1 MNFATLKVAIS
12 ALAANKLRTSLTLL
26 GMIIGVASVTALMSI
41 GRGVERQITTELQ
54 AAGTNVLFVFS
65 GRPGGASSEEPVEP
79 LTYEDALAL
88 EELTWDGTVV
98 GVAAE
103 GNSRSL
109 SVVALGRDTNVVVA
123 GVTANYLDVRNLT
136 LAFGQSISPS
146 DIDTRAAVAVL
157 GSKVAADLFPDEDP
171 IDQTIRADNL
181 RLRVIGVLE
190 EEGGSSGF
198 GGNSDNSILVPITLA
213 QARLSRWVT
222 ARGERPINAIS
233 VKLFDEQE
241 ETIDAGAAGIRQIL
255 RERHEIPEEEDDD
268 FIIMSPKDL
277 IEAVSAA
284 LGVFTLFLGAIAGI
298 SLLVGGIGIMNIMLV
313 SVTERTR
320 EIGIR
325 KAVGAKRRDIL
336 VQFLVESV
344 VVSVLGG
351 LLGILLGTLISFGI
365 AQIPLG
371 DDGEGLQTAVTLD
384 IVLLAVSVA
393 ASVGIFF
400 GIYPANRAARLDPIQ
415 ALRYE

>member
-1 MNFATLKVAIS
+1 MSFAALKVAIS

-41 GRGVERQITTELQ
+41 GRGVEQQITTELQ

-65 GRPGGASSEEPVEP
+65 GRPGGSDQDNPIKP

-88 EELTWDGTVV
+88 EELKWDGSIVEFAV
-98 GVAAE
+98 E
-103 GNSRSL
+103 GSSRNL
-109 SVVALGRDTNVVVA
+109 PVVAEGRDTRVSVQ
-123 GVTANYLDVRNLT
+123 GVTSTYIAVNNHSLAYGRSLT
-136 LAFGQSISPS
+136 DS
-146 DIDTRAAVAVL
+146 DSNARATVAVL
-157 GSKVAADLFPDEDP
+157 GSRVAEDLFQEDDP
-171 IDQTIRADNL
+171 IDQTIRAENL
-181 RLRVIGVLE
+181 RLRVIGVLD
-190 EEGGSSGF
+190 EEGSGAF
-198 GGNSDNSILVPITLA
+198 GQSVDDVVLIPITTA
-213 QARLSRWVT
+213 HARLSRFVT
-222 ARGERPINAIS
+222 ARGGQPINNIS
-233 VKLFDEQE
+233 IELLDERE
-241 ETIDAGAAGIRQIL
+241 ETIDVAAAGIRQIL

-336 VQFLVESV
+336 IQFLVESV

-351 LLGILLGTLISFGI
+351 LLGILVGTLISFGI

-371 DDGEGLQTAVTLD
+371 EDGEGLQTAVTPD

-393 ASVGIFF
+393 ATVGIFF

>member
-1 MNFATLKVAIS
+1 MKFATLKVAIS

-41 GRGVERQITTELQ
+41 GRGVEQQITTELQ
-54 AAGTNVLFVFS
+54 AAGTNVLFIFS
-65 GRPGGASSEEPVEP
+65 GRPGGSDSEYPIVP

-88 EELTWDGTVV
+88 EELKWDGTVV
-98 GVAAE
+98 EIAAE
-103 GNSRSL
+103 GSSRGMA
-109 SVVALGRDTNVVVA
+109 VVVQGRDTQASVR
-123 GVTANYLDVRNLT
+123 GVTATYTSVNNYE
-136 LAFGQSISPS
+136 LAYGEPLSES
-146 DIDTRAAVAVL
+146 DLNSRALVAVL
-157 GSKVAADLFPDEDP
+157 GSNVAADLFPIDDP

-190 EEGGSSGF
+190 EQGSGAF
-198 GGNSDNSILVPITLA
+198 GQSADDMVLIPITTA
-213 QARLSRWVT
+213 HARLSRFVT
-222 ARGERPINAIS
+222 ARGGQPINTIS
-233 VKLFDEQE
+233 VELPDEQE

-268 FIIMSPKDL
+268 FFIMSPKDL

-336 VQFLVESV
+336 IQFLVESV

-351 LLGILLGTLISFGI
+351 LLGITLGTLISFGI

-371 DDGEGLQTAVTLD
+371 DDGEGLQTAVTWD

>member
-1 MNFATLKVAIS
+1 MRFATLKVAIS

-26 GMIIGVASVTALMSI
+26 GIIIGVASVTALMSI
-41 GRGVERQITTELQ
+41 GRGVEKQITAELQ
-54 AAGTNVLFVFS
+54 AAGTNVLFIFS
-65 GRPGGASSEEPVEP
+65 GRPGGSDDEDPIRQ
-79 LTYEDALAL
+79 LTYEDSLAL

-98 GVAAE
+98 GVAAV
-103 GNSRSL
+103 GNSRNL
-109 SVVALGRDTNVVVA
+109 SVVAQGSDTRVTVQ
-123 GVTANYLDVRNLT
+123 GVTPSYMPVNNLT
-136 LAFGQSISPS
+136 IAFGDTLTES
-146 DIDTRAAVAVL
+146 DLSSRAAVAVL
-157 GSKVAADLFPDEDP
+157 GATVAANLFPDDDP

-181 RLRVIGVLE
+181 RLHVIGVLE
-190 EEGGSSGF
+190 EQGGGAFGGSP
-198 GGNSDNSILVPITLA
+198 DDLVFIPITTA

-222 ARGERPINAIS
+222 PEGERPVNSIS
-233 VKLFDEQE
+233 VKLVDERE
-241 ETIDAGAAGIRQIL
+241 ETIDAGAASIRSIL
-255 RERHEIPEEEDDD
+255 RERHEIADDADDD

-284 LGVFTLFLGAIAGI
+284 IGVFTLFLGAIAGI

-351 LLGILLGTLISFGI
+351 ILGILLGGLISFGI
-365 AQIPLG
+365 SQLPLG
-371 DDGEGLQTAVTLD
+371 PDGESLQTAVTLD
-384 IVLLAVSVA
+384 IIVLAVSVA
-393 ASVGIFF
+393 ATVGIFF

>member
-41 GRGVERQITTELQ
+41 GRGVEKQITAELQ
-54 AAGTNVLFVFS
+54 STGTNVLFIFS
-65 GRPGGASSEEPVEP
+65 GRPGGSSSEDPVRP
-79 LTYEDALAL
+79 LTYEDVLEL

-98 GVAAE
+98 GVATE
-103 GNSRSL
+103 GSDRSL
-109 SVVALGRDTNVVVA
+109 SVVAQGRDTRVTVT
-123 GVTANYLDVRNLT
+123 GVTANYLSVRNLT
-136 LAFGQSISPS
+136 LAFGQMLSPS
-146 DIDTRAAVAVL
+146 DLDSRASVAVL
-157 GSKVAADLFPDEDP
+157 GSKVAADLFPDDDP
-171 IDQTIRADNL
+171 IDQTIRAENL

-190 EEGGSSGF
+190 EQGGSAGF
-198 GGNSDNSILVPITLA
+198 GGTSDNSILVPITTA
-213 QARLSRWVT
+213 QARLTRFVT
-222 ARGERPINAIS
+222 AQGERPISSIS
-233 VKLFDEQE
+233 IKLLDEQE

-255 RERHEIPEEEDDD
+255 RERHEIPDEADDD

-336 VQFLVESV
+336 IQFLVESV

-351 LLGILLGTLISFGI
+351 VLGILFGTLISFGI

-371 DDGEGLQTAVTLD
+371 EDGEGLQTAVTLD

>member
-26 GMIIGVASVTALMSI
+26 GMIIGVASVVALMSI
-41 GRGVERQITTELQ
+41 GRGVERQITAELQ
-54 AAGTNVLFVFS
+54 SAGTNVLFIFS
-65 GRPGGASSEEPVEP
+65 GRPGGSSSEDPVHP

-103 GNSRSL
+103 GSGRSL
-109 SVVALGRDTNVVVA
+109 SVVAQGGDTRVTVT
-123 GVTANYLDVRNLT
+123 GVTANYLSVRNLS
-136 LAFGQSISPS
+136 LAFGQTLSPS
-146 DIDTRAAVAVL
+146 DLDSRASVAVL
-157 GSKVAADLFPDEDP
+157 GSKVAADLFPEDDP
-171 IDQTIRADNL
+171 IDQTIRAENL

-190 EEGGSSGF
+190 EQGGSAGF
-198 GGNSDNSILVPITLA
+198 GGSSDNSILVPITTA
-213 QARLSRWVT
+213 QARLTRFVT
-222 ARGERPINAIS
+222 AQGERPISSIS
-233 VKLFDEQE
+233 IKLLDEQE

-255 RERHEIPEEEDDD
+255 RERHEIPDEADDD

-336 VQFLVESV
+336 IQFLVESV

-351 LLGILLGTLISFGI
+351 LLGILFGTLISFGI

-371 DDGEGLQTAVTLD
+371 EDGEGLQTAVTLD

>member
-1 MNFATLKVAIS
+1 MNIATFKVAIS

-54 AAGTNVLFVFS
+54 ATGTNVLFIFS
-65 GRPGGASSEEPVEP
+65 GRPGGSASEDPVQP

-103 GNSRSL
+103 GSGRNL
-109 SVVALGRDTNVVVA
+109 SVVAQGGDTRVTVT
-123 GVTANYLDVRNLT
+123 GVTANYLSVRNLT
-136 LAFGQSISPS
+136 LSYGQTISPTDLDS
-146 DIDTRAAVAVL
+146 RATVAVL
-157 GSKVAADLFPDEDP
+157 GSKVAADLFPDDDP
-171 IDQTIRADNL
+171 IDQTIRAENL

-190 EEGGSSGF
+190 EQGGGAGF
-198 GGNSDNSILVPITLA
+198 GGNSDNTIMVPITTA
-213 QARLSRWVT
+213 QARLNRRLT
-222 ARGERPINAIS
+222 ARGESPISSIS
-233 VKLFDEQE
+233 IKLLDEQE

-255 RERHEIPEEEDDD
+255 RERHEIPDEADDD

-351 LLGILLGTLISFGI
+351 VLGILLGTLISFGI

-371 DDGEGLQTAVTLD
+371 EDGEGLQTAVTVD
-384 IVLLAVSVA
+384 IIVLAVSVA
-393 ASVGIFF
+393 ATVGIFF

>member
-1 MNFATLKVAIS
+1 MNIATFKVAIS

-54 AAGTNVLFVFS
+54 ATGTNVLFIFS
-65 GRPGGASSEEPVEP
+65 GRPGGSASEDPVQP

-103 GNSRSL
+103 GSGRNL
-109 SVVALGRDTNVVVA
+109 SVVAQGGDTRVTVT
-123 GVTANYLDVRNLT
+123 GVTANYLSVRNLT
-136 LAFGQSISPS
+136 LSYGQTLSPTDLDS
-146 DIDTRAAVAVL
+146 RATVAVL
-157 GSKVAADLFPDEDP
+157 GSKVAVDLFPDDDP
-171 IDQTIRADNL
+171 IDQTIRAENL

-190 EEGGSSGF
+190 EQGGGAGF
-198 GGNSDNSILVPITLA
+198 GGNSDNTIMVPITTA
-213 QARLSRWVT
+213 QARLSRQLT
-222 ARGERPINAIS
+222 ARGESPISSIS
-233 VKLFDEQE
+233 IKLLDEQE

-255 RERHEIPEEEDDD
+255 RERHEIPDEADDD

-351 LLGILLGTLISFGI
+351 VLGILLGTLISFGI

-371 DDGEGLQTAVTLD
+371 EDGEGLQTAVTLD
-384 IVLLAVSVA
+384 IVSAC
-393 ASVGIFF
+393 
-400 GIYPANRAARLDPIQ
+400 R
-415 ALRYE
+415 

>member
-26 GMIIGVASVTALMSI
+26 GMIIGVASVVALMSI
-41 GRGVERQITTELQ
+41 GRGVERQITAELQ
-54 AAGTNVLFVFS
+54 STGTNVLFIFS
-65 GRPGGASSEEPVEP
+65 GRPGGSSSEDPVHP
-79 LTYEDALAL
+79 LTYEDALEL

-98 GVAAE
+98 GVATE
-103 GNSRSL
+103 GSGRSL
-109 SVVALGRDTNVVVA
+109 SVVAQGGDTRVTVT
-123 GVTANYLDVRNLT
+123 GVTANYLSVRNLT
-136 LAFGQSISPS
+136 LAFGQMLSPS
-146 DIDTRAAVAVL
+146 DLDSRASVAVL
-157 GSKVAADLFPDEDP
+157 GSKVAADLFPEDDP

-190 EEGGSSGF
+190 EQGGSAGF
-198 GGNSDNSILVPITLA
+198 GGSSDNSILVPITTA
-213 QARLSRWVT
+213 QARLTRFVT
-222 ARGERPINAIS
+222 AQGERPISSIS
-233 VKLFDEQE
+233 IKLLDEQE

-255 RERHEIPEEEDDD
+255 RERHEIPDEADDD

-336 VQFLVESV
+336 IQFLVESV

-351 LLGILLGTLISFGI
+351 LLGIMFGTLISFGI

-371 DDGEGLQTAVTLD
+371 EDGEGLQTAVTLD

>member
-1 MNFATLKVAIS
+1 VKFATLKVAIS

-41 GRGVERQITTELQ
+41 GRGVEKQITTELQ

-65 GRPGGASSEEPVEP
+65 GRPGGSTSEEPPEP
-79 LTYEDALAL
+79 LTFEDALAL
-88 EELTWDGTVV
+88 EELTWEGSIV

-103 GNSRSL
+103 GNGRSL
-109 SVVALGRDTNVVVA
+109 SVVVEGNDTRATVK
-123 GVTANYLDVRNLT
+123 GVTANYLSVRNVT
-136 LAFGQSISPS
+136 LAYGQSISMS
-146 DIDTRAAVAVL
+146 DMDSRASVAVL
-157 GSKVAADLFPDEDP
+157 GSRIAKDLFPEDDP
-171 IDQTIRADNL
+171 IDQTVRAGNL

-190 EEGGSSGF
+190 EEGGGGGF
-198 GGNSDNSILVPITLA
+198 GGSHDGEILIPITTA
-213 QARLSRWVT
+213 QTRLSRWVT
-222 ARGERPINAIS
+222 ARGERPVDS
-233 VKLFDEQE
+233 VSVELPDESE

-255 RERHEIPEEEDDD
+255 RERHGIPVDGDDD

-336 VQFLVESV
+336 IQFLVESV

-351 LLGILLGTLISFGI
+351 LLGILLGSLISFGI

-371 DDGEGLQTAVTLD
+371 GDGESLQTAVTLD

>member
-12 ALAANKLRTSLTLL
+12 ALTANKLRTSLTLL

-41 GRGVERQITTELQ
+41 GRGVEKQITTELQ
-54 AAGTNVLFVFS
+54 AAGTNVLFIFS
-65 GRPGGASSEEPVEP
+65 GRPGGSSSEEPVQQ

-103 GNSRSL
+103 GSSRSL
-109 SVVALGRDTNVVVA
+109 SVVAQSSDTRASVQ
-123 GVTANYLDVRNLT
+123 GVTANYLSVNNLT
-136 LAFGQSISPS
+136 LAYGQPISA
-146 DIDTRAAVAVL
+146 IDVDSRASVAVL
-157 GSKVAADLFPDEDP
+157 GSKVAADLFPDDDP
-171 IDQTIRADNL
+171 IDQTVRAENL
-181 RLRVIGVLE
+181 RLRVVGVLE
-190 EEGGSSGF
+190 EQGGSAGF
-198 GGNSDNSILVPITLA
+198 GNSSDNAILIPITTA

-222 ARGERPINAIS
+222 ARGERPVNSIS
-233 VKLFDEQE
+233 VKLLDEQE

-255 RERHEIPEEEDDD
+255 RERHEIPEEADDD

-336 VQFLVESV
+336 IQFLVESV
-344 VVSVLGG
+344 VVSVVGG
-351 LLGILLGTLISFGI
+351 VLGILLGTLISFGI
-365 AQIPLG
+365 AQIPFG
-371 DDGEGLQTAVTLD
+371 GDGESLQTAVTLD
-384 IVLLAVSVA
+384 IILLAVSVA
-393 ASVGIFF
+393 ATVGIFF

>member
-26 GMIIGVASVTALMSI
+26 GMIIGVASVVALMSI
-41 GRGVERQITTELQ
+41 GRGVERQITAELQ
-54 AAGTNVLFVFS
+54 SAGTNVLFIFS
-65 GRPGGASSEEPVEP
+65 GRPGGSSSEDPVHP
-79 LTYEDALAL
+79 LTYEDALEL

-98 GVAAE
+98 GVATE
-103 GNSRSL
+103 GSGRSL
-109 SVVALGRDTNVVVA
+109 SVVAQGRDTRVTVT
-123 GVTANYLDVRNLT
+123 GVTANYLSVRNLT
-136 LAFGQSISPS
+136 LAFGQMLSPS
-146 DIDTRAAVAVL
+146 DLDSRASVAVL
-157 GSKVAADLFPDEDP
+157 GSKVAADLFPDDDP
-171 IDQTIRADNL
+171 IDQTIRAENL

-190 EEGGSSGF
+190 EQGGSAGF
-198 GGNSDNSILVPITLA
+198 GGSSDNSILVPITTA
-213 QARLSRWVT
+213 QARLTRFVT
-222 ARGERPINAIS
+222 AQGERPISSIS
-233 VKLFDEQE
+233 IKLLDEQE

-255 RERHEIPEEEDDD
+255 RERHEIPDEADDD

-336 VQFLVESV
+336 IQFLVESV

-351 LLGILLGTLISFGI
+351 LLGIMFGTLISFGI

-371 DDGEGLQTAVTLD
+371 EDGEGLQTAVTLD

>member
-41 GRGVERQITTELQ
+41 GRGVERQITAELQ
-54 AAGTNVLFVFS
+54 SAGTNVLFIFS
-65 GRPGGASSEEPVEP
+65 GRPGGSASEDPVHP
-79 LTYEDALAL
+79 LTYEDALEL

-98 GVAAE
+98 GVATE
-103 GNSRSL
+103 GSGRSL
-109 SVVALGRDTNVVVA
+109 SVVAQGGDTRVTVT

-136 LAFGQSISPS
+136 LAFGQMISPS
-146 DIDTRAAVAVL
+146 DLDSRASVAVL
-157 GSKVAADLFPDEDP
+157 GSKVAEDLFPEDDP
-171 IDQTIRADNL
+171 IDQTIRAENL

-190 EEGGSSGF
+190 EQGGSAGF
-198 GGNSDNSILVPITLA
+198 GGSSDNSILVPITTA
-213 QARLSRWVT
+213 QARLTRFVT
-222 ARGERPINAIS
+222 AQGERPISSIS
-233 VKLFDEQE
+233 IKLLDEQE

-255 RERHEIPEEEDDD
+255 RERHEIPDEADDD

-336 VQFLVESV
+336 IQFLVESV

-351 LLGILLGTLISFGI
+351 LLGILFGTLISFGI

-371 DDGEGLQTAVTLD
+371 EDGEGLQTAVTLD
-384 IVLLAVSVA
+384 IVVLAVSVA

>member
-41 GRGVERQITTELQ
+41 GRGVEKQITGELQ
-54 AAGTNVLFVFS
+54 ATGTNVLFIFS
-65 GRPGGASSEEPVEP
+65 GRPSGSSSERPTEP
-79 LTYEDALAL
+79 LTYDDALAL
-88 EELTWDGTVV
+88 EELTWDGTLE
-98 GVAAE
+98 GVAATGSE
-103 GNSRSL
+103 RNL
-109 SVVALGRDTNVVVA
+109 NVVVRDRDTRVSVS
-123 GVTANYLDVRNLT
+123 GVTASYLAVNNLT
-136 LAFGQSISPS
+136 LAYGQPLTQLDLDS
-146 DIDTRAAVAVL
+146 RATVAVL
-157 GSKVAADLFPDEDP
+157 GANVAAELFPEDDP
-171 IDQTIRADNL
+171 IDQTIRAENL

-190 EEGGSSGF
+190 EQGGGAFGGSP
-198 GGNSDNSILVPITLA
+198 DDMVLIPITTA
-213 QARLSRWVT
+213 HARLSRWVT
-222 ARGERPINAIS
+222 ARGEQPVNSIS
-233 VKLFDEQE
+233 VELLDAEE
-241 ETIDAGAAGIRQIL
+241 ETINAGSAAIRQVL
-255 RERHEIPEEEDDD
+255 RERHEIPDEEDDD
-268 FIIMSPKDL
+268 FIIISPTDL
-277 IEAVSAA
+277 IAAVSGA
-284 LGVFTLFLGAIAGI
+284 LAVFTAFLGAIAGI

-344 VVSVLGG
+344 VVSILGG
-351 LLGILLGTLISFGI
+351 VLGILFGALISFGI

-371 DDGEGLQTAVTLD
+371 GEGETLQTAVTPD
-384 IVLLAVSVA
+384 IILLAVSVSA
-393 ASVGIFF
+393 TVGIFF

>member
-26 GMIIGVASVTALMSI
+26 GMIIGVASVVALMSI
-41 GRGVERQITTELQ
+41 GRGVERQITAELQ
-54 AAGTNVLFVFS
+54 STGTNVLFIFS
-65 GRPGGASSEEPVEP
+65 GRPGGSSSEDPVHP
-79 LTYEDALAL
+79 LTYEDALEL

-98 GVAAE
+98 GVATE
-103 GNSRSL
+103 GSGRSL
-109 SVVALGRDTNVVVA
+109 SVVAQGGDTRVTVT
-123 GVTANYLDVRNLT
+123 GVTANYLSVRNLT
-136 LAFGQSISPS
+136 LAFGQMLSPS
-146 DIDTRAAVAVL
+146 DLDSRASVAVL
-157 GSKVAADLFPDEDP
+157 GSKVAEDLFPEDDP
-171 IDQTIRADNL
+171 IDQTIRAENL

-190 EEGGSSGF
+190 EQGGSAGF
-198 GGNSDNSILVPITLA
+198 GGSSDNSILVPITTA
-213 QARLSRWVT
+213 QARLTRFVT
-222 ARGERPINAIS
+222 AQGERPISSIS
-233 VKLFDEQE
+233 VKLLDEQE

-255 RERHEIPEEEDDD
+255 RERHEIPDEADDD

-336 VQFLVESV
+336 IQFLVESV

-351 LLGILLGTLISFGI
+351 LLGIMFGTLISFGI

-371 DDGEGLQTAVTLD
+371 EDGEGLQTAVTLD

>member
-26 GMIIGVASVTALMSI
+26 GMIIGVASVVALMSI
-41 GRGVERQITTELQ
+41 GRGVERQITAELQ
-54 AAGTNVLFVFS
+54 SAGTNVLFIFS
-65 GRPGGASSEEPVEP
+65 GRPGGSASEDPVHP
-79 LTYEDALAL
+79 LTYEDVLEL

-98 GVAAE
+98 GVATE
-103 GNSRSL
+103 GSGRSL
-109 SVVALGRDTNVVVA
+109 SVVAQGGDTRVTVT
-123 GVTANYLDVRNLT
+123 GVTANYLSVRNLT
-136 LAFGQSISPS
+136 LAFGQMLSPS
-146 DIDTRAAVAVL
+146 DLDSRASVAVL
-157 GSKVAADLFPDEDP
+157 GSKVAADLFPDDDP
-171 IDQTIRADNL
+171 IDQTIRAENL

-190 EEGGSSGF
+190 EQGGSAGF
-198 GGNSDNSILVPITLA
+198 GGSSDNSILVPITTA
-213 QARLSRWVT
+213 QARLTRFVT
-222 ARGERPINAIS
+222 AQGERPISSIS
-233 VKLFDEQE
+233 IKLLDEQE

-255 RERHEIPEEEDDD
+255 RERHEIPDEADDD

-351 LLGILLGTLISFGI
+351 LLGILFGTLISFGI

-371 DDGEGLQTAVTLD
+371 EDGEGLQTAVTLD

>member
-41 GRGVERQITTELQ
+41 GRGVEKQITGELQ
-54 AAGTNVLFVFS
+54 ATGTNVLFIFS
-65 GRPGGASSEEPVEP
+65 GRPSGSSSERPTEP
-79 LTYEDALAL
+79 LTYDDALAL
-88 EELTWDGTVV
+88 EELTWDGTLE
-98 GVAAE
+98 GVAATGSE
-103 GNSRSL
+103 RNL
-109 SVVALGRDTNVVVA
+109 NVVVRDRDTRVSVS
-123 GVTANYLDVRNLT
+123 GVTASYLAVNNLT
-136 LAFGQSISPS
+136 LAYGQPLS
-146 DIDTRAAVAVL
+146 DADLDARATVAVL
-157 GSKVAADLFPDEDP
+157 GANVAAELFPEDDP
-171 IDQTIRADNL
+171 IDQTIRAENL

-190 EEGGSSGF
+190 EQGGGAFGGSP
-198 GGNSDNSILVPITLA
+198 DDVVLIPITTA
-213 QARLSRWVT
+213 HARLSRWVT
-222 ARGERPINAIS
+222 ARGEQPVNSIS
-233 VKLFDEQE
+233 VELMDAEE
-241 ETIDAGAAGIRQIL
+241 ETINAGSAAIRQVL
-255 RERHEIPEEEDDD
+255 RERHEIPDEEDDD
-268 FIIMSPKDL
+268 FIIISPTDL
-277 IEAVSAA
+277 IAAVSGA
-284 LGVFTLFLGAIAGI
+284 LAVFTAFLGAIAGI

-344 VVSVLGG
+344 VVSILGG
-351 LLGILLGTLISFGI
+351 VLGILFGALISFGI

-371 DDGEGLQTAVTLD
+371 GEGETLQTAVTLD
-384 IVLLAVSVA
+384 IILLAVSVSA
-393 ASVGIFF
+393 TVGIFF

>member
-1 MNFATLKVAIS
+1 MRFATLKVAIS

-41 GRGVERQITTELQ
+41 GRGVEKQITAELQ
-54 AAGTNVLFVFS
+54 AAGTNVLFIFS
-65 GRPGGASSEEPVEP
+65 GRPGGSDNDNPIRQ

-98 GVAAE
+98 GVAAA

-109 SVVALGRDTNVVVA
+109 SVVAQDNDTRVTVQ
-123 GVTANYLDVRNLT
+123 GVTPSYLPVNNLSV
-136 LAFGQSISPS
+136 AFGDSLADS
-146 DIDTRAAVAVL
+146 DLSSRAPVAVL
-157 GSKVAADLFPDEDP
+157 GATVAANLFPDSDP

-190 EEGGSSGF
+190 EQGGGAFGGSP
-198 GGNSDNSILVPITLA
+198 DDLVLIPITTA
-213 QARLSRWVT
+213 QARLLRWVT
-222 ARGERPINAIS
+222 PEGERPVNSIS
-233 VKLFDEQE
+233 VKLLDERE
-241 ETIDAGAAGIRQIL
+241 ETIDAGAAGIRSIL
-255 RERHEIPEEEDDD
+255 RERHEISDDEDDD

-284 LGVFTLFLGAIAGI
+284 IGVFTLFLGAIAGI

-351 LLGILLGTLISFGI
+351 ILGILLGGLISFGI

-371 DDGEGLQTAVTLD
+371 PDGESLQTAVTLD
-384 IVLLAVSVA
+384 IIVLAVSVA
-393 ASVGIFF
+393 ATVGIFF

>member
-1 MNFATLKVAIS
+1 MRFATLKVAVS

-65 GRPGGASSEEPVEP
+65 GRPSGSDSDSPVTR

-88 EELTWDGTVV
+88 EELKWDGTIVEFAV
-98 GVAAE
+98 E
-103 GNSRSL
+103 GNSRNL
-109 SVVALGRDTNVVVA
+109 SVVAEGRDTNVSVR
-123 GVTANYLDVRNLT
+123 GVSASYISVNNLT
-136 LAFGQSISPS
+136 LAYGQPLSAS
-146 DIDTRAAVAVL
+146 DINARTTVAVL
-157 GSKVAADLFPDEDP
+157 GSNVAADLFPEDDP
-171 IDQTIRADNL
+171 IDRIVRAENL

-190 EEGGSSGF
+190 EQGSGAF
-198 GGNSDNSILVPITLA
+198 GQSADDLVLIPITTA
-213 QARLSRWVT
+213 QARLTRFLTSR
-222 ARGERPINAIS
+222 GGQPINTIS
-233 VKLFDEQE
+233 VELLDEKE

-255 RERHEIPEEEDDD
+255 RERHDIAEEEDDD

-336 VQFLVESV
+336 IQFLVESV

-351 LLGILLGTLISFGI
+351 LLGILLGTFISFGI

-371 DDGEGLQTAVTLD
+371 GDGDSLQTAVTLD
-384 IVLLAVSVA
+384 IVVLAVGVA
-393 ASVGIFF
+393 ATVGIFF

>member
-54 AAGTNVLFVFS
+54 AAGTNVLFIFS
-65 GRPGGASSEEPVEP
+65 GRPGGASSDDPVKE
-79 LTYEDALAL
+79 LTYEDSLAL

-103 GNSRSL
+103 SFGRSL
-109 SVVALGRDTNVVVA
+109 SVVVQGRDSNVRVA
-123 GVTANYLDVRNLT
+123 GVTANYLSVRNLA
-136 LAFGQSISPS
+136 LAYGQSLSPS
-146 DIDTRAAVAVL
+146 DIDTRASVAVL
-157 GSKVAADLFPDEDP
+157 GSKVAEDLFPDDDP
-171 IDQTIRADNL
+171 IDQVIRAGNL

-190 EEGGSSGF
+190 EQGGSSGF
-198 GGNSDNSILVPITLA
+198 GDSSDNMILVPITTA
-213 QARLSRWVT
+213 QERISRWVT
-222 ARGERPINAIS
+222 ARGERPVSSIS
-233 VKLFDEQE
+233 IELMDEQE

-277 IEAVSAA
+277 IAAVGAA

-336 VQFLVESV
+336 IQFLVESV

-365 AQIPLG
+365 SLIPFGG
-371 DDGEGLQTAVTLD
+371 DGDRLQTAVTLD